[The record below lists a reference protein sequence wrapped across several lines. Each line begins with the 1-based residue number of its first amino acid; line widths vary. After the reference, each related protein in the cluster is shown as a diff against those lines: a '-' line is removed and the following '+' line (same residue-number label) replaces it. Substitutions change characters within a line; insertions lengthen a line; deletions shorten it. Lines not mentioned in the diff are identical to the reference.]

1 MTQETKGPGKYVQK
15 VHQETQAYI
24 RELLEEN
31 EKLRLRAANLEGE
44 RTRLK
49 EEKMSLQEQTLG
61 LREQLERFQTEQ
73 RRLNEQL
80 FSVEADNQH
89 FSEKYVEVEE
99 HNNNL
104 ANLYVASYRLHETVD
119 RDEVLTALQE
129 ILINL
134 IGSEEFAILERN
146 TGTSEISVTTSFG
159 VEPEVLAELDL
170 QDGPVHQT
178 MATGDMYLN
187 EDINADP
194 DLETE
199 GLVACIPMKLG
210 QSTHGAIAIFS
221 LLSHKQGLEP
231 LDYELFDLLASHAA
245 TSLFLSGL
253 KSRIPG
259 SADTEVG
266 A

>member
-24 RELLEEN
+24 REILEEN
-31 EKLRLRAANLEGE
+31 EKLRLRSANLEGE

-49 EEKMSLQEQTLG
+49 EEKMRLQEQTLE
-61 LREQLERFQTEQ
+61 LREQLERFQAEQ
-73 RRLNEQL
+73 RRLNDKL
-80 FSVEADNQH
+80 MSVETDNQH

-99 HNNNL
+99 QNNNL

-134 IGSEEFAILERN
+134 IGSEEFAIVERKK
-146 TGTSEISVTTSFG
+146 GTSEVFVATSFG
-159 VEPEVLAELDL
+159 LEPELLAAIDL
-170 QDGPVHQT
+170 KGGPVQT
-178 MATGDMYLN
+178 TMSTGDLYLN
-187 EDINADP
+187 EDVNGSSESQP
-194 DLETE
+194 RSP
-199 GLVACIPMKLG
+199 VACIPMKLG
-210 QSTHGAIAIFS
+210 QSTHGVIAIFS

-245 TSLFLSGL
+245 TSLFLSGI
-253 KSRIPG
+253 KG
-259 SADTEVG
+259 QAVG
-266 A
+266 ETGAGA

>member
-1 MTQETKGPGKYVQK
+1 MTPETKGPGKYVQK

-31 EKLRLRAANLEGE
+31 EKLRLRSANLEGE
-44 RTRLK
+44 RTRFK
-49 EEKMSLQEQTLG
+49 EEKMRLQEQTLE
-61 LREQLERFQTEQ
+61 LREQLERYQAEQ

-80 FSVEADNQH
+80 VSVESDNQH

-99 HNNNL
+99 QNNNL

-134 IGSEEFAILERN
+134 IGSEEFAILERQH
-146 TGTSEISVTTSFG
+146 GTSEISVTTSFG
-159 VEPEVLAELDL
+159 VEPEVLAVLDL
-170 QDGPVHQT
+170 KGGPVQNT
-178 MATGDMYLN
+178 MSTGDMYLY
-187 EDINADP
+187 EDV
-194 DLETE
+194 E
-199 GLVACIPMKLG
+199 GSGDSQYDGPVACIPMKLG
-210 QSTHGAIAIFS
+210 ESTHGVIAIFS

-245 TSLFLSGL
+245 TSLFLSGIRGQAA
-253 KSRIPG
+253 SEMG
-259 SADTEVG
+259 TG

>member
-15 VHQETQAYI
+15 IHQETQSYI

-49 EEKMSLQEQTLG
+49 EEKMSLQEQKLA
-61 LREQLERFQTEQ
+61 LREQLERFQAEQ

-80 FSVEADNQH
+80 ISVEADNQH

-134 IGSEEFAILERN
+134 IGSEEFAIFERRS
-146 TGTSEISVTTSFG
+146 GTSEIAVTTSFG
-159 VEPEVLAELDL
+159 VEPEVLAHLTLE
-170 QDGPVHQT
+170 GGTVYRT
-178 MATGDMYLN
+178 MATGEMYLN
-187 EDINADP
+187 E
-194 DLETE
+194 E
-199 GLVACIPMKLG
+199 GGAAAGTDSDEPVACIPMKLG
-210 QSTHGAIAIFS
+210 DSTHGAIAIFS

-245 TSLFLSGL
+245 TSLFLSGM
-253 KSRIPG
+253 KSQIVAG
-259 SADTEVG
+259 AEVG